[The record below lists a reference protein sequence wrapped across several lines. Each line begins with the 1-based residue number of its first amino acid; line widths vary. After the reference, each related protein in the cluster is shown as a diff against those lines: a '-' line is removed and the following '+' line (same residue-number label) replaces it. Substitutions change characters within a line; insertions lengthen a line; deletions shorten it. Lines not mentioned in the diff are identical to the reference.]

1 MVAVTVL
8 GFAGTGALAQE
19 AAFNGFSGSGNLG
32 VKYEGDVKDHAD
44 NVTANSKIT
53 WISNFDLAM
62 SASGTTDGGLTFGAG
77 ATVKAGNTSSEV
89 GKSNAYIGGESWTIA
104 IGDLDAASVMGQ
116 GLGDVGFD
124 GLGVDDVAVD
134 LVETDGADVE
144 AKFVL
149 GAATLKLTA
158 DQTPGVAVGDE
169 KADGTKAVL
178 ADVTKQDTEWAAGVS
193 FNLGSTS
200 LGVGMDSEKLM
211 QASIGADLG
220 SFGGTLYFAQRKVD
234 GAIDN
239 GGTPNDMTD
248 DKPAVTNKLTGLGVE
263 ITVSAGANT
272 IINAVYAQGKSSD
285 VRIPRSAGGGGLVGP
300 NDDPAAAEAVPNPVS
315 MTDKGFGVGVS
326 HALGGG
332 ATLQAGFAKVKKQTK
347 ASVGVAMKF

>member
-1 MVAVTVL
+1 MVVVAVL
-8 GFAGTGALAQE
+8 GLTGTGALAQD

-32 VKYEGDVKDHAD
+32 VKYEGDVKDSSD
-44 NVTANSKIT
+44 NVTAKSKLI

-77 ATVKAGNTSSEV
+77 ATVKAGNASSEV
-89 GKSNAYIGGESWTIA
+89 GKSNAYIGGESWTIT

-169 KADGTKAVL
+169 KADGNKAVP

-193 FNLGSTS
+193 FNIGSTS

-220 SFGGTLYFAQRKVD
+220 AFGGTLYVAQRKVNTTETASEPKTQENKITGI
-234 GAIDN
+234 GA
-239 GGTPNDMTD
+239 
-248 DKPAVTNKLTGLGVE
+248 E
-263 ITVSAGANT
+263 IKVSAGTNT
-272 IINAVYAQGKSSD
+272 DINVVYARGKQSD
-285 VRIPRSAGGGGLVGP
+285 TNMVGADGSISDGSIRVGLDNYAP
-300 NDDPAAAEAVPNPVS
+300 KEQ
-315 MTDKGFGVGVS
+315 TDKGFGVGVS
-326 HALGGG
+326 HILGGG